1 MRLMPI
7 KNRLLPINR
16 KSCSRKRRKTGKP
29 FRKKEKWRRWKRIYC
44 SRTDYRIQVQDGFR
58 SGEKVAFVTLEDYSG
73 SYSFRLGDRDYM
85 RLKEK
90 LEVQRFVIFKI
101 KFAQVKDG
109 RVFVNVNDVIELQ
122 EAFERFA
129 KSISLVMDVMDV
141 RPEDLDFSERFWTGI
156 KEIRN

>member
-1 MRLMPI
+1 MV
-7 KNRLLPINR
+7 K
-16 KSCSRKRRKTGKP
+16 
-29 FRKKEKWRRWKRIYC
+29 
-44 SRTDYRIQVQDGFR
+44 DGFR

-141 RPEDLDFSERFWTGI
+141 RAEDLEFFRTVLDRNKGNQKLKFFIKNIEDDSQIEVQSMKHSVDLNGDLI
-156 KEIRN
+156 KEIQLLHKYEFYLN